1 MVNYHGII
9 IDISQKD
16 KFILDRL
23 KVLSKKKVG
32 NWVLHNVEVKPNNI
46 DKIIKD
52 LQENMIDSKFYF
64 HFYRNDELIIIFK
77 NKIFRVNTD
86 KSSWKD
92 AIECGKKLGIPK
104 EQLDFYPYRIEDE
117 KYWI

>member
-1 MVNYHGII
+1 MMNYHGII

-23 KVLSKKKVG
+23 NVLSKKQSG
-32 NWVLHNVEVKPNNI
+32 NWILHKVEVEPDNI

-52 LQENMIDSKFYF
+52 LQKNMIDSKFYF
-64 HFYRNDELIIIFK
+64 HFYGNDELIIIFK
-77 NKIFRVNTD
+77 DKIFRVNTD

-92 AIECGKKLGIPK
+92 AIKYGKRLGIPK

-117 KYWI
+117 KY